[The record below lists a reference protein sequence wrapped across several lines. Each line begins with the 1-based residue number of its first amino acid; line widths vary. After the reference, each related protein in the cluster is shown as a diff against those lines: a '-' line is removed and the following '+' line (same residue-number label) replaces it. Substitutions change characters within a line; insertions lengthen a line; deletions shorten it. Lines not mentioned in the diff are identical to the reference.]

1 MAALRLR
8 QLSSGVAPILALFAL
23 LLVSLYLMSAATQ
36 NSEEFGRLYFSL
48 LLINILGLVTLVVL
62 IGANLARLIR
72 QYRKGAAGSRLTVR
86 LVVMFVILAL
96 VPVSLVYYFS
106 LGFIERG
113 IDSWFDVQIE
123 KAFDDALELSRLSL
137 DERKR
142 EYLRRTRQIGA
153 DLTLVPDEQMPLVLN
168 DLRAQNDVYE
178 LTMMT
183 ASGGVIGFS
192 SLNPLAIMPNLPS
205 DAVLRQVRRGETYVN
220 LDPVGD
226 DQLYVRILLELPGLR
241 PVLDTRLLQA
251 MFPVSGR
258 VNELTNSVE
267 DASSRYKQLAYL
279 RKPLKYSFM
288 LTLSLV
294 LLLSLLSAVWAA
306 FFSAR
311 RLVAPV
317 RVLAIGT
324 RAVAAGDY
332 DRQLPQHSSD
342 ELGFLV
348 RSFND
353 MTRRLAQARDEARQS
368 QQQAESERAYLRAV
382 LGRLSSGVLTLD
394 KQRIVRT
401 ANAAAGH
408 ILGIDPKDYIAS
420 PLVARARDHE
430 HLRPFI
436 EAIRPHLA
444 AGESD
449 WRREV
454 ILYGPSGK
462 QVLMCGGASLPDHG
476 HRWTGN
482 VLVVEDVTA
491 LVQAQRD
498 AAWGEVA
505 RRLAHEI
512 KNPLTPIRLSAER
525 LRRKYM
531 KEMSPQDADILDR
544 STHTIVQQV
553 EVMQEMVK
561 AFSDYARTPQLKLRP
576 LDLNVIIGEVLDLYR
591 GDAGGARFETEFDPG
606 LPLLRLDSGRIR
618 QLLHNLIKNSI
629 EAAEHGR
636 ECHILL
642 RTAVVAEGGVES
654 VELRVRDNGPG
665 LPAEMIGRYFEPYFT
680 TKHKGSGLGLAVVK
694 KIVEEHGGMV
704 WAENAR
710 EGGALIVARFP
721 MEMNPAGET
730 GAPGQEGAGDAP
742 APFVPGMREHKAQA
756 RQVES

>member
-8 QLSSGVAPILALFAL
+8 QLSGGTVPILALFAL
-23 LLVSLYLMSAATQ
+23 LLVSLYMMSAATQ

-48 LLINILGLVTLVVL
+48 LLINILGLVALVIL
-62 IGANLARLIR
+62 IGTNLARLVR

-123 KAFDDALELSRLSL
+123 EAFDDALELSRLSL

-142 EYLRRTRQIGA
+142 EYLRRTKQIGT
-153 DLTLVPDEQMPLVLN
+153 DLTLVPDEQLPLVLN
-168 DLRAQNDVYE
+168 DLRVQNDVYE
-178 LTMMT
+178 LTVMT
-183 ASGGVIGFS
+183 AAGSIIGFS
-192 SLNPLAIMPNLPS
+192 SLNPLAIMPNLPP
-205 DAVLRQVRRGETYVN
+205 DAVLRQARRGDTYIS

-226 DQLYVRILLELPGLR
+226 DELYVRILIELPGMR
-241 PVLDTRLLQA
+241 PVLETRLLQA
-251 MFPVSGR
+251 MYPVSGR
-258 VNELTNSVE
+258 VNELTASVE

-348 RSFND
+348 KSFND

-394 KQRIVRT
+394 KQRIIRT

-408 ILGIDPKDYIAS
+408 ILGVEPKDYISS
-420 PLVARARDHE
+420 PLVALARDHE

-436 EAIRPHLA
+436 DAIRPHLA
-444 AGESD
+444 AGDSD

-454 ILYGPSGK
+454 IVYGPSGR
-462 QVLMCGGASLPDHG
+462 QVLMCGGASLPGQG

-512 KNPLTPIRLSAER
+512 RNPLTPIRLSAER
-525 LRRKYM
+525 LRRKYL
-531 KEMSPQDADILDR
+531 KEMSPQDAEVLDR

-576 LDLNVIIGEVLDLYR
+576 LDLNTIIGEVLDLYR
-591 GDAGGARFETEFDPG
+591 GDSGARFETELDPA
-606 LPLLRLDSGRIR
+606 LPELRLDSGRMR

-629 EAAEHGR
+629 EAAEAGR
-636 ECHILL
+636 ECHVTL
-642 RTAVVAEGGVES
+642 RTAVVLEAGAES
-654 VELRVRDNGPG
+654 VELRVQDNGPG
-665 LPAEMIGRYFEPYFT
+665 LPAEMVGRYFEPYFT

-710 EGGALIVARFP
+710 EGGALIVVRFP
-721 MEMNPAGET
+721 TET
-730 GAPGQEGAGDAP
+730 TSAAEDGAAERQGGSATARTAPGE
-742 APFVPGMREHKAQA
+742 RKHKAEA

>member
-8 QLSSGVAPILALFAL
+8 QLSGGVVPILALFAL
-23 LLVSLYLMSAATQ
+23 LLVSLYMMSAATQ

-48 LLINILGLVTLVVL
+48 LLVNILGLVALVVL
-62 IGANLARLIR
+62 IGTNLARLVR
-72 QYRKGAAGSRLTVR
+72 QYRQGAAGSRLTVR
-86 LVVMFVILAL
+86 LVVMFVILSL

-137 DERKR
+137 DDRKR
-142 EYLRRTRQIGA
+142 EYLRRTKQIGA
-153 DLTLVPDEQMPLVLN
+153 DLTLAPDEQMPLVLN
-168 DLRAQNDVYE
+168 DLRVQNGVYE
-178 LTMMT
+178 LTVMT
-183 ASGGVIGFS
+183 AAGGVIGFS
-192 SLNPLAIMPNLPS
+192 SLNPLAIIPNLPS
-205 DAVLRQVRRGETYVN
+205 DAVLRQARRGDTYIS

-226 DQLYVRILLELPGLR
+226 DELYVRILIELPGMR
-241 PVLDTRLLQA
+241 PVLETRLLQA
-251 MFPVSGR
+251 MYPVSAR
-258 VNELTNSVE
+258 VNELTSSVE
-267 DASSRYKQLAYL
+267 EASSRYKQLAYL

-348 RSFND
+348 KSFND

-394 KQRIVRT
+394 KQRIIRT
-401 ANAAAGH
+401 VNAAAGH
-408 ILGIDPKDYIAS
+408 ILGVEPKDYISS
-420 PLVARARDHE
+420 PLVALARDHE

-436 EAIRPHLA
+436 DAIRPHLA
-444 AGESD
+444 TGESD

-454 ILYGPSGK
+454 IVYGPSGR
-462 QVLMCGGASLPDHG
+462 QVLMCGGASLPGQG

-512 KNPLTPIRLSAER
+512 RNPLTPIRLSAER
-525 LRRKYM
+525 LRRKYL
-531 KEMSPQDADILDR
+531 KEMSPQDAEVLDR

-576 LDLNVIIGEVLDLYR
+576 LDLNTIIGEVLDLYR
-591 GDAGGARFETEFDPG
+591 GDTGARFETEFDPA
-606 LPLLRLDSGRIR
+606 LPELRLDSGRIR
-618 QLLHNLIKNSI
+618 QLLHNLIRNSI
-629 EAAEHGR
+629 EAAEAGH
-636 ECHILL
+636 ECRIAL
-642 RTAVVAEGGVES
+642 RTAVVLEGGAES
-654 VELRVRDNGPG
+654 VEFRVQDNGPG
-665 LPAEMIGRYFEPYFT
+665 LPAEMVGRYFEPYFT

-710 EGGALIVARFP
+710 EGGALIVVRFP
-721 MEMNPAGET
+721 VDTPATAGDGAVDRQDGDAAART
-730 GAPGQEGAGDAP
+730 APGEQ
-742 APFVPGMREHKAQA
+742 EHKAEA
-756 RQVES
+756 RQAES

>member
-1 MAALRLR
+1 MATVRLR
-8 QLSSGVAPILALFAL
+8 RLSAGLAPILALFAL

-36 NSEEFGRLYFSL
+36 NSDEFGRLYFTL
-48 LLINILGLVTLVVL
+48 LLINVLGLVTLVVL

-86 LVVMFVILAL
+86 LVVLFVILAL

-137 DERKR
+137 DDRKR
-142 EYLRRTRQIGA
+142 EHLRRTRLIGSE
-153 DLTLVPDEQMPLVLN
+153 LTLVPDEQMALVLN

-178 LTMMT
+178 LTVMT
-183 ASGGVIGFS
+183 AGGGVIGFS
-192 SLNPLAIMPNLPS
+192 SLNPLTVMPNLPS
-205 DAVLRQVRRGETYVN
+205 DAVLRQAKRGDTYIS
-220 LDPVGD
+220 LDPVGGSD
-226 DQLYVRILLELPGLR
+226 LYVRILITLPGMR
-241 PVLDTRLLQA
+241 PVLETRLLQA
-251 MFPVSGR
+251 LFPVSGR
-258 VNELTNSVE
+258 VNELTASVE
-267 DASSRYKQLAYL
+267 AASSRYKQLAYL

-324 RAVAAGDY
+324 RAVAGGDY

-348 RSFND
+348 KSFND
-353 MTRRLAQARDEARQS
+353 MTRKLAHARDEARQS

-394 KQRIVRT
+394 RQRIIRT

-420 PLVARARDHE
+420 PLVALARDHE
-430 HLRPFI
+430 HLKPFVD
-436 EAIRPHLA
+436 AIRPHLA
-444 AGESD
+444 GGESD
-449 WRREV
+449 WRKEV
-454 ILYGPSGK
+454 IVYGPGGR
-462 QVLMCGGASLPDHG
+462 QVLMCGGASLPGHG

-525 LRRKYM
+525 LRRKYL
-531 KEMSPQDADILDR
+531 KEMSPQDAEVLDR

-576 LDLNVIIGEVLDLYR
+576 LDLNTIIGEVLDLYR
-591 GDAGGARFETEFDPG
+591 GEPGGVRFVTELDPA
-606 LPLLRLDSGRIR
+606 LPALRLDSGRIR

-629 EAAEHGR
+629 EAAESGR
-636 ECHILL
+636 ECCITL
-642 RTAVVAEGGVES
+642 RTAVITEGETRIA
-654 VELRVRDNGPG
+654 ELRVQDNGPG
-665 LPAEMIGRYFEPYFT
+665 LPAEMVGRYFEPYFT

-694 KIVEEHGGMV
+694 KIVEEHGGVV

-721 MEMNPAGET
+721 MDVLP
-730 GAPGQEGAGDAP
+730 AGDAGATEVGAGGGQP
-742 APFVPGMREHKAQA
+742 AAPGEREQRAEGKAG
-756 RQVES
+756 